1 MAAEHV
7 MGQIHRLSQSVVNRI
22 AAGEVVE
29 RPASVLRELLD
40 NALDSGAQRIDVTLE
55 QGGIGLVRVVDNGG
69 GIAAEEL
76 PLAVAAHATSKL
88 STADDLERIDT
99 FGFRGEALA
108 SIAEVSRMVIRSRRP
123 EDAGGSMLEVDGG
136 EAGEVQPEGCAVGT
150 TVEVHQLFAKVPAR
164 RSFLRTASTEWSHA
178 SDVFTRAALANP
190 QVAFSLVHGSR
201 RAHDLPAVESWAD
214 RIEGIFGRSVGQRLI
229 TVEADDGDLR
239 VSGYIGRPEADMA
252 SPRLQHLLVRGR
264 PIRDRSL
271 SHAIQEAY
279 RGTMLTGRHPMVF
292 LRIDLPADQVDVNV
306 HPAKS
311 EVRFRDPSRVY
322 RLLLAAARTALLDSD
337 LSTALKPPAVSGSA
351 GAVSA
356 FRPFESGRADGSAG
370 SRPPAVFGQTSF
382 HTPAAAPSSFPQPH
396 PSLPFVA
403 ESPAKSVAP
412 CSPMDSG
419 TPADAESE
427 KSAARPAVPRE
438 YAVQMHDR
446 YLVVQTPDGIEVI
459 DQHALHERLL
469 FERLKTEVAGEGL
482 EIQRMLVPESVE
494 LSSAEAELLLEHADS
509 LAKAGVAI
517 DSFSGNAVLVSSKP
531 ALTADTP
538 ATAILQEILPRLEA
552 AASPSTETVVEEVLH
567 SLACRAAI
575 KAGDRLSQSEVDT
588 LVRDRHLAASSH
600 CPHGRP
606 TTLTLTNRELDRQFR
621 RT

>member
-1 MAAEHV
+1 
-7 MGQIHRLSQSVVNRI
+7 MGRIHRLSQSVVNRI

-40 NALDSGAQRIDVTLE
+40 NALDAGASRIDVTLE

-69 GIAAEEL
+69 GIAADEL

-88 STADDLERIDT
+88 ATADDLDHINT

-108 SIAEVSRMVIRSRRP
+108 SIGEVARLVICSRRP
-123 EDAGGSMLEVDGG
+123 EDAAGSRLEVDGG
-136 EAGEVQPEGCAVGT
+136 LLGDVLPEGCAAGT

-178 SDVFTRAALANP
+178 SDVFTRAALAHP

-201 RAHDLPAVESWAD
+201 RAHDLPAVDAWAD
-214 RIEGIFGRSVGQRLI
+214 RIEGIFGRSVAQRLI
-229 TVEADDGDLR
+229 AVAGQDGDVR
-239 VSGYIGRPEADMA
+239 VSGFIGRPEADMA

-271 SHAIQEAY
+271 AHAIQEAY

-292 LRIDLPADQVDVNV
+292 LRIDLPADQEDVNV

-311 EVRFRDPSRVY
+311 EVRFREPSRLY
-322 RLLLAAARTALLDSD
+322 RLLLSAARTALLDSD
-337 LSTALKPPAVSGSA
+337 LSTALKPPPVFGGGATSGTAS
-351 GAVSA
+351 VPA
-356 FRPFESGRADGSAG
+356 FRPFDAPVRPAETP
-370 SRPPAVFGQTSF
+370 PPASWQPSF
-382 HTPAAAPSSFPQPH
+382 SLPASSPSSPPAPATAELPAASPPVDAPVAPPQPSH
-396 PSLPFVA
+396 MP
-403 ESPAKSVAP
+403 
-412 CSPMDSG
+412 
-419 TPADAESE
+419 
-427 KSAARPAVPRE
+427 PRE
-438 YAVQMHDR
+438 FAVQMHDR
-446 YLVVQTPDGIEVI
+446 YLVVQTADAIEVI

-469 FERLKTEVAGEGL
+469 FEKLRTQVAGNGL
-482 EIQRMLVPESVE
+482 EIQGMLVPEPVE
-494 LSSAEAELLLEHADS
+494 LGAAEAALLLEHAEP
-509 LAKAGVAI
+509 LATAGVTIAP
-517 DSFSGNAVLVSSKP
+517 FSGSTVLVSSKP
-531 ALTADTP
+531 ALAADTP
-538 ATAILQEILPRLEA
+538 AAVIVREILERLEA
-552 AASPSTETVVEEVLH
+552 AASPSTEAIVEEVLH

-575 KAGDRLSQSEVDT
+575 KAGDRLSQAEVDT

-606 TTLTLTNRELDRQFR
+606 TTLTLTSRELDRQFR

>member
-1 MAAEHV
+1 

-40 NALDSGAQRIDVTLE
+40 NALDAGARRIDVTLE
-55 QGGIGLVRVVDNGG
+55 KGGSELVRVVDNGG
-69 GIAAEEL
+69 GIAADEL

-88 STADDLERIDT
+88 ASADDLEQIDT

-108 SIAEVSRMVIRSRRP
+108 SIGEVARLVIRSRRP
-123 EDAGGSMLEVDGG
+123 DDAGGSSLEVDGG
-136 EAGEVQPEGCAVGT
+136 EMGEVRPEGCAVGT

-164 RSFLRTASTEWSHA
+164 RSFLRSASTEWSHA
-178 SDVFTRAALANP
+178 SDVFTRAALAHP

-201 RAHDLPAVESWAD
+201 RAHDLPAVETWAE

-229 TVEADDGDLR
+229 AVSGEDGDLR
-239 VSGYIGRPEADMA
+239 VSGFIGRPEADMA

-271 SHAIQEAY
+271 SHAVQEAY

-292 LRIDLPADQVDVNV
+292 LRIELPADQVDVNV

-311 EVRFRDPSRVY
+311 EVRFREPSRIY
-322 RLLLAAARTALLDSD
+322 RLLLSAARTALLDSD
-337 LSTALKPPAVSGSA
+337 LSTALKPPAFSGTSA
-351 GAVSA
+351 SVPA
-356 FRPFESGRADGSAG
+356 FRPFVGGGTPAPRSAVDEQTFFSEAAKSPAG
-370 SRPPAVFGQTSF
+370 PTIDQSAPVFPPTSPTAPSAAF
-382 HTPAAAPSSFPQPH
+382 ELPLPAAASTPP
-396 PSLPFVA
+396 
-403 ESPAKSVAP
+403 PA
-412 CSPMDSG
+412 
-419 TPADAESE
+419 TL
-427 KSAARPAVPRE
+427 RE

-469 FERLKTEVAGEGL
+469 FEQLKKEVAGEGL
-482 EIQRMLVPESVE
+482 EIQRLLVPESVE
-494 LSSAEAELLLEHADS
+494 LTAAEAELLLEHAEA
-509 LAKAGVAI
+509 LAKAGVSVA
-517 DSFSGNAVLVSSKP
+517 SFSGSTVLVSAKP
-531 ALTADTP
+531 ALAADTP
-538 ATAILQEILPRLEA
+538 TPAILEEILPRLEA
-552 AASPSTETVVEEVLH
+552 AASPSTETIVEEVLH

-575 KAGDRLSQSEVDT
+575 KAGDRLSQAEVDA

>member
-1 MAAEHV
+1 
-7 MGQIHRLSQSVVNRI
+7 MGRIHRLSQSVVNRI

-40 NALDSGAQRIDVTLE
+40 NALDAGATRIDVTLE
-55 QGGIGLVRVVDNGG
+55 QGGTALVRVVDNGG
-69 GIAAEEL
+69 GIAADEL

-88 STADDLERIDT
+88 QTADDLDRIST

-108 SIAEVSRMVIRSRRP
+108 SIGEVARLVIRSRRP
-123 EDAGGSMLEVDGG
+123 DDAAGSLLEVDAGVL
-136 EAGEVQPEGCAVGT
+136 GEVRPEGCATGT

-178 SDVFTRAALANP
+178 ADVFTRAALAHP
-190 QVAFSLVHGSR
+190 QVAFSLMHGSR
-201 RAHDLPAVESWAD
+201 RAHDLPAVDAWAD

-229 TVEADDGDLR
+229 AVEAEDGELR
-239 VSGYIGRPEADMA
+239 VSGFIGRPEADMA

-271 SHAIQEAY
+271 AHAVQEAY

-311 EVRFRDPSRVY
+311 EVRFREPSRLY
-322 RLLLAAARTALLDSD
+322 RLLLSAARTALLDSD
-337 LSTALKPPAVSGSA
+337 LSTALKPPSLPGGGSSA
-351 GAVSA
+351 GPASLPA
-356 FRPFESGRADGSAG
+356 FRPFDGPVRSAG
-370 SRPPAVFGQTSF
+370 LGPAVFSQRAFAAPEASPPVL
-382 HTPAAAPSSFPQPH
+382 PAAPASIPPTLSTAS
-396 PSLPFVA
+396 A
-403 ESPAKSVAP
+403 AAASPAP
-412 CSPMDSG
+412 P
-419 TPADAESE
+419 P
-427 KSAARPAVPRE
+427 PRE
-438 YAVQMHDR
+438 FAVQMHDR
-446 YLVVQTPDGIEVI
+446 YLVVQTADGIEVI

-469 FERLKTEVAGEGL
+469 FEKLRSQVASNGL
-482 EIQRMLVPESVE
+482 EVQGLLVPEPVE
-494 LSSAEAELLLEHADS
+494 LSTAEAALLLEHAEA
-509 LAKAGVAI
+509 LATAGVTVE
-517 DSFSGNAVLVSSKP
+517 SFSGSTVLVSSKP
-531 ALTADTP
+531 ALAADTP
-538 ATAILQEILPRLEA
+538 APVIVEEILDRLEA
-552 AASPSTETVVEEVLH
+552 AASPSTETIVEEVLH

-575 KAGDRLSQSEVDT
+575 KAGNRLSQAEVDT

-606 TTLTLTNRELDRQFR
+606 TTLTLTSRELDRQFR

>member
-1 MAAEHV
+1 MNRSSSTANTDSCDGNN
-7 MGQIHRLSQSVVNRI
+7 MGRIHRLSQSVVNRI

-40 NALDSGAQRIDVTLE
+40 NALDAGASRIDVTLE
-55 QGGIGLVRVVDNGG
+55 QGGIGLVRVVDDGG
-69 GIAAEEL
+69 GIAADEL

-88 STADDLERIDT
+88 ATADDLDHINT

-108 SIAEVSRMVIRSRRP
+108 SIGEVARLVIRSRRP
-123 EDAGGSMLEVDGG
+123 QDAAGSRLEVDGG
-136 EAGEVQPEGCAVGT
+136 LLGDVLPEGCAAGT

-178 SDVFTRAALANP
+178 SDVFTRAALAHP

-201 RAHDLPAVESWAD
+201 RAHDLPAVAAWAD

-229 TVEADDGDLR
+229 AVEGQDGDVR
-239 VSGYIGRPEADMA
+239 VSGFIGRPEADMA

-271 SHAIQEAY
+271 AHAIQEAY

-311 EVRFRDPSRVY
+311 EVRFREPSRLY
-322 RLLLAAARTALLDSD
+322 RLLLSAARTALLDSD
-337 LSTALKPPAVSGSA
+337 LSTALQPPPVSGG
-351 GAVSA
+351 GATSGAASVPA
-356 FRPFESGRADGSAG
+356 FRPFDAPVRSTETPLPASWQQSFSLPASPP
-370 SRPPAVFGQTSF
+370 SFPPTPPAAESPASPS
-382 HTPAAAPSSFPQPH
+382 PAAAPVAPLPQPSH
-396 PSLPFVA
+396 
-403 ESPAKSVAP
+403 
-412 CSPMDSG
+412 
-419 TPADAESE
+419 TP
-427 KSAARPAVPRE
+427 PRE
-438 YAVQMHDR
+438 FAVQMHDR
-446 YLVVQTPDGIEVI
+446 YLVVQTADAIEVI

-469 FERLKTEVAGEGL
+469 FEKLRGQVAGNGL
-482 EIQRMLVPESVE
+482 EIQGMLVPEPVE
-494 LSSAEAELLLEHADS
+494 LASAEAALLLEHAEP
-509 LAKAGVAI
+509 LATAGVTIAP
-517 DSFSGNAVLVSSKP
+517 FSGSTVLVSSKP
-531 ALTADTP
+531 ALAADTP
-538 ATAILQEILPRLEA
+538 AAVIVREILERLEA
-552 AASPSTETVVEEVLH
+552 AASPSTETIVEEVLH

-575 KAGDRLSQSEVDT
+575 KAGDRLSQTEVDT

-606 TTLTLTNRELDRQFR
+606 TTLTLTSRELDRQFR

>member
-239 VSGYIGRPEADMA
+239 VSG
-252 SPRLQHLLVRGR
+252 
-264 PIRDRSL
+264 
-271 SHAIQEAY
+271 
-279 RGTMLTGRHPMVF
+279 
-292 LRIDLPADQVDVNV
+292 
-306 HPAKS
+306 
-311 EVRFRDPSRVY
+311 
-322 RLLLAAARTALLDSD
+322 
-337 LSTALKPPAVSGSA
+337 
-351 GAVSA
+351 
-356 FRPFESGRADGSAG
+356 
-370 SRPPAVFGQTSF
+370 
-382 HTPAAAPSSFPQPH
+382 
-396 PSLPFVA
+396 
-403 ESPAKSVAP
+403 
-412 CSPMDSG
+412 
-419 TPADAESE
+419 
-427 KSAARPAVPRE
+427 
-438 YAVQMHDR
+438 
-446 YLVVQTPDGIEVI
+446 
-459 DQHALHERLL
+459 
-469 FERLKTEVAGEGL
+469 
-482 EIQRMLVPESVE
+482 
-494 LSSAEAELLLEHADS
+494 
-509 LAKAGVAI
+509 
-517 DSFSGNAVLVSSKP
+517 
-531 ALTADTP
+531 
-538 ATAILQEILPRLEA
+538 
-552 AASPSTETVVEEVLH
+552 
-567 SLACRAAI
+567 
-575 KAGDRLSQSEVDT
+575 
-588 LVRDRHLAASSH
+588 
-600 CPHGRP
+600 
-606 TTLTLTNRELDRQFR
+606 
-621 RT
+621 